1 MGNFYDLNLYSSL
14 EGGEMLVGN
23 VSLLKCGEMLSVV
36 GNANLTLTCFLL
48 WGEDSKFMLSAS
60 KFG

>member
-1 MGNFYDLNLYSSL
+1 M
-14 EGGEMLVGN
+14 
-23 VSLLKCGEMLSVV
+23 SLLICGEMLSVV
-36 GNANLTLTCFLL
+36 GNANLTLTFFLL

>member
-1 MGNFYDLNLYSSL
+1 M
-14 EGGEMLVGN
+14 
-23 VSLLKCGEMLSVV
+23 SLLKCGEMLSVV